1 MESATSNASDL
12 AKAAMEQ
19 LIKMHDFNDP
29 LRAITVGAIR
39 LCDRKEIQ
47 LSLFDEQLEKT
58 DKLEQSIDKIRGK
71 YGYNAV
77 KRGLLLDDTLTQN
90 LHDDDD
96 FRPFHQS
103 KTT

>member
-1 MESATSNASDL
+1 M
-12 AKAAMEQ
+12 
-19 LIKMHDFNDP
+19 
-29 LRAITVGAIR
+29 
-39 LCDRKEIQ
+39 Q
-47 LSLFDEQLEKT
+47 LSLFDEQSEKHSRL
-58 DKLEQSIDKIRGK
+58 DASIDKIRDK

-77 KRGLLLDDTLTQN
+77 KRGLLLDDSLTQN